1 MSLTEGQIGRIVD
14 REISHDWRR
23 AFAQQIN
30 ETYDSDKLKTSLIK
44 GIAKAIAAAIEASKD
59 D

>member
-14 REISHDWRR
+14 REIGNDWR

-30 ETYDSDKLKTSLIK
+30 ETYYSDKLKTSLIK

>member
-1 MSLTEGQIGRIVD
+1 MSLTEVQIGRIVD
-14 REISHDWRR
+14 REISNDWL

-30 ETYDSDKLKTSLIK
+30 ETNYSDKLKTSLIK